1 MIARWLLA
9 CSLVAG
15 CGQRDTR
22 DLFASGTQH
31 SAIADDPATKL
42 PFSGVARSSTDV
54 AEGLASPECVIHDV
68 RHDVYLVSNMNG
80 APHDLDDNGYISK
93 FSPDGTLL
101 VKKWIDGASPDVQ
114 LDAPRGMALDA
125 TTLYVVDVNAIRLF
139 DRETGAQTG
148 SWAVPEAHFPN
159 DIRVDADG
167 NILLTET
174 GIFLSPEGPI
184 PQGDSIIW
192 KFTPDGKPTAIARG
206 AELLGP
212 NGIAATNDGIV
223 IAAFLGTDIYKLVDG
238 KREPIATL
246 PHGLLD
252 GLVELDDGSFL
263 VTSWEAKG
271 IYRVWPDGHFYLA
284 LHTPG
289 MVGSASIDYDFKRE
303 QVIVPNALAGT
314 LLIEPYPQTTA
325 PPPNMPLSSI

>member
-1 MIARWLLA
+1 MKWMLLLGILA
-9 CSLVAG
+9 A

-22 DLFASGTQH
+22 DLFASGTRH
-31 SAIADDPATKL
+31 SAIDDDPPTKL
-42 PFSGVARSSTDV
+42 PPIGAARSSIDL
-54 AEGLASPECVIHDV
+54 ADGLASPESVIHDL

-101 VKKWIDGASPDVQ
+101 AKKWIDGASPDVQ

-125 TTLYVVDVNAIRLF
+125 TTLYVVDANAIRLF
-139 DRETGAQTG
+139 DRDTGAQTG

-167 NILLTET
+167 DVLVTET
-174 GIFLSPEGPI
+174 GIFLSPEGPV

-192 KFTPDGKPTAIARG
+192 KFTPDGTPTAIARG
-206 AELLGP
+206 PDLLGP

-223 IAAFLGTDIYKLVDG
+223 VVAFLGTDVYKLVDG
-238 KREPIATL
+238 KRQPIATL

-271 IYRVWPDGHFYLA
+271 IYRVWPDGRYYLA
-284 LHTPG
+284 LHSPA
-289 MVGSASIDYDFKRE
+289 MVGPASIEYDFTRQ
-303 QVIVPNALAGT
+303 QVISPNALAGT
-314 LLIEPYPQTTA
+314 LSIEPYPQNTA
-325 PPPNMPLSSI
+325 PAPSMPIAPR